1 MVRRYRQAGGN
12 RSRVKGN
19 KRTERIGPRSYFP
32 DASVDPTGALSEI
45 LGISTD
51 CSIPSAGI
59 DIRQTA
65 SAGGFDVLPFSRNI
79 R

>member
-1 MVRRYRQAGGN
+1 ML
-12 RSRVKGN
+12 RSDDTGADNLYKN
-19 KRTERIGPRSYFP
+19 
-32 DASVDPTGALSEI
+32 SVDQTAALSEI

-59 DIRQTA
+59 DTREII
-65 SAGGFDVLPFSRNI
+65 SAGGLDVVSFSGNI

>member
-1 MVRRYRQAGGN
+1 MLRGVTAYRSTL
-12 RSRVKGN
+12 RSDD
-19 KRTERIGPRSYFP
+19 TEADNLYKN
-32 DASVDPTGALSEI
+32 SVDQTGDLSEI

-59 DIRQTA
+59 DIRQTI
-65 SAGGFDVLPFSRNI
+65 SAGGFYVLSFSRNI